1 MEQELQAAEPKAVS
15 LLTIFLV
22 FLKVGAFTFGGGYA
36 MLPIIQG
43 EVVDRREW
51 VDENLFIDIIVLA
64 QSLPGAIALNSAIQI
79 GTPARN
85 LGRSAGGTGDNRPLS
100 CGHLNAGRLFPSCSP
115 G

>member
-1 MEQELQAAEPKAVS
+1 MSDKTKKVWDLFRTFFRIS
-15 LLTIFLV
+15 L
-22 FLKVGAFTFGGGYA
+22 FTFGGGYA